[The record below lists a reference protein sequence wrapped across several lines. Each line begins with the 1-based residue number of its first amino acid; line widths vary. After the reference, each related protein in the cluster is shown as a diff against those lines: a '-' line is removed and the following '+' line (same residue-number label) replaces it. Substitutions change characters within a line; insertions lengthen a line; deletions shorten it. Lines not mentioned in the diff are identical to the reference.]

1 MAPRG
6 LVIALVVQAAIQAAA
21 SSASLAE
28 LAPRVVVAGV
38 GLLSAMLSSS
48 TAAFVA
54 AMKWQKV
61 QPNG

>member
-1 MAPRG
+1 MGAPRG
-6 LVIALVVQAAIQAAA
+6 LVIALVIQAAISAAA

-28 LAPRVVVAGV
+28 IAPRALVAGV
-38 GLLSAMLSSS
+38 RLLSAMLSSS

-61 QPNG
+61 

>member
-1 MAPRG
+1 MTAPRG
-6 LVIALVVQAAIQAAA
+6 LVLALVLQAAISAAA

-28 LAPRVVVAGV
+28 LAPPVVVAGV
-38 GLLSAMLSSS
+38 SLISAMLSSS

-61 QPNG
+61 